1 MLTESLQEF
10 NEELLKE
17 RQSLEEVFSRLN
29 KTKEGTE
36 GRRKAINQINDLYGK
51 YLPNLLSEKSS
62 LDEVNAAYKR
72 ITASIRENAAAK
84 AQASATSK
92 VADKALKTQAEA
104 LTSMR
109 NELKGQDTGFID
121 RLIADIMDL
130 TEESERAG
138 MGFQKTWSTVLGK
151 VQYETKGMKIDSD
164 FYGSLEDYIKSY
176 LESEKK
182 IKDIQKQYNP
192 FFNKEEAEKAIT
204 ENKGYWKIYL
214 RNRKNYWMLEKL
226 PV

>member
-1 MLTESLQEF
+1 MYGKDIIAWGQDLFSANKSQRLLTESLQEF

-29 KTKEGTE
+29 KTKKG
-36 GRRKAINQINDLYGK
+36 RKAGESHQQINDLYGK

-121 RLIADIMDL
+121 RLIGDIMEPDGR
-130 TEESERAG
+130 TRACRIRLPKNMEHG
-138 MGFQKTWSTVLGK
+138 PGKST
-151 VQYETKGMKIDSD
+151 I
-164 FYGSLEDYIKSY
+164 
-176 LESEKK
+176 
-182 IKDIQKQYNP
+182 
-192 FFNKEEAEKAIT
+192 
-204 ENKGYWKIYL
+204 
-214 RNRKNYWMLEKL
+214 
-226 PV
+226 